1 MEQFKGTSLNFPS
14 SPASRIRHIGPFK
27 WGFAGPSLGFAQGLL
42 PFHNSLPIR
51 ILDSAKRTHDSL
63 EF

>member
-1 MEQFKGTSLNFPS
+1 MEQFKSTSLNFPS

-27 WGFAGPSLGFAQGLL
+27 WGFAGPSLGFAHESL
-42 PFHNSLPIR
+42 PFHNRLPISS
-51 ILDSAKRTHDSL
+51 LDSAKRTHDSL